1 MSRPQEAFS
10 HIAQVL
16 KEGRLRAVLSQS
28 DLAKIMGFKNG
39 QFVSNIERGKCSLP
53 AKNIVKL
60 CQHLSLDYNHVVAAM
75 TADYKF
81 RVTQR
86 VLKDL
91 GSKETPKV
99 EAPRCDHCCNRLTN
113 CICY

>member
-1 MSRPQEAFS
+1 MNRPQEAFS

-16 KEGRLRAVLSQS
+16 KEGRLGAELSQN

-60 CQHLSLDYNHVVAAM
+60 CKVLSLDFGHVVEGM

-81 RVTQR
+81 RITQK

-91 GSKETPKV
+91 
-99 EAPRCDHCCNRLTN
+99 EAS
-113 CICY
+113 I